1 MIWGQKGN
9 NLCKRDIPDG
19 HSRCTG
25 AVPTFAASTLDLE
38 SKAILAGPTLREISI
53 LIGNTLW

>member
-25 AVPTFAASTLDLE
+25 AMSNPHAQNFWKYLGA
-38 SKAILAGPTLREISI
+38 
-53 LIGNTLW
+53 